1 VDPGPALHH
10 FVLQSI
16 RDDKIESS
24 NSAMTNLQSDPTL
37 FTFFNEI
44 GIISQLSSNAF
55 ERVMP
60 YGLTMSQFGVLNNLA
75 RLGDGK
81 SPSHL
86 ASAFQVTRGA
96 MTNTVSKLEASGFID
111 VRRDEADGRG
121 KLVYLTKPGEK
132 ARREALKHVTPLLTE
147 LLEAFGGEEFTAALP
162 FLAKLRSYM
171 DAARDGL

>member
-1 VDPGPALHH
+1 
-10 FVLQSI
+10 
-16 RDDKIESS
+16 
-24 NSAMTNLQSDPTL
+24 MTKPPSTLPSDPAL

-60 YGLTMSQFGVLNNLA
+60 HGLTMSQFGVLNNLA

-96 MTNTVSKLEASGFID
+96 MTNTLSKLEARDFVD

-121 KLVYLTKPGEK
+121 KLVHLTKPGEK
-132 ARREALKHVTPLLTE
+132 ARAEALKHLTPLLTD
-147 LLEAFGGEEFTAALP
+147 LLGTFDADEFAAALP
-162 FLAKLRSYM
+162 FLAKLRAYM
-171 DAARDGL
+171 DAARD